1 MKRSFILLLA
11 TGLMLCAVCLLVSH
25 HQNARMAAEQAATQK
40 QRMEREAKM
49 NLAENQAQS
58 PTLPI
63 TAPEPTP
70 PPQAAVIVPMETL
83 TTASI
88 TPKVKAAKNAGN
100 QPQPKGQKE
109 WVDPEARLALFFVG
123 TDPVCEEYW
132 VMAINDPTLPPNE
145 RKDLIEDLN
154 EEGFPDPKNLTRDDL
169 PLILSRIE
177 LIENH
182 GPYAM
187 DEVNIE
193 AFMEAYKD
201 LLTMAAR
208 ASR

>member
-1 MKRSFILLLA
+1 
-11 TGLMLCAVCLLVSH
+11 
-25 HQNARMAAEQAATQK
+25 
-40 QRMEREAKM
+40 M